1 MAELG
6 AVFITNAP
14 GRITPPGGRPF
25 STLSGRLRYASGKS
39 ATCLCL
45 PAYSPVDA
53 IRGLALSC
61 PPGRA
66 GVSRGMKK
74 SELTKPTR
82 VERAKSR
89 LDKAVLRLEEVLGTI
104 DARLESAGK
113 EEISEIARDMRSAL
127 RDRDALKAAN
137 RDMATRL
144 DGAITRIRAVLGA

>member
-1 MAELG
+1 
-6 AVFITNAP
+6 
-14 GRITPPGGRPF
+14 
-25 STLSGRLRYASGKS
+25 
-39 ATCLCL
+39 
-45 PAYSPVDA
+45 
-53 IRGLALSC
+53 
-61 PPGRA
+61 
-66 GVSRGMKK
+66 MKK

-82 VERAKSR
+82 VERATSR
-89 LDKAVLRLEEVLGTI
+89 LAKAVLRLEEVMGTI